1 MESRFQ
7 EGSAAYVYN
16 RNYGNFNPFIEG
28 GIGVFVFTPIKGPG
42 TTVLDTNQN
51 ANAGG
56 IYGGGLAYQ
65 ISPSFDI
72 RAEYRGQL
80 LKVPSF
86 NIPGAKTGVYKN
98 VSDPV
103 IGIAYHF

>member
-1 MESRFQ
+1 MST
-7 EGSAAYVYN
+7 AYVYN
-16 RNYGNFNPFIEG
+16 RNYGNWNPFVEG
-28 GIGVFVFTPIKGPG
+28 GIGVYIFSPIKGTG
-42 TTVLDTNQN
+42 TTVLDTSQN
-51 ANAGG
+51 TSPGG
-56 IYGGGLAYQ
+56 VYGGGLAYQ

-80 LKVPSF
+80 LKVPAF

-98 VSDPV
+98 ISDPV